1 MIKRQRGF
9 TLIELV
15 LVIVILGILAATALP
30 RFVDL
35 SLQARVATL
44 NGMAGGI
51 RSAAS
56 IAKATQ
62 LSANLAA
69 AAAISMEGN
78 TVTMLNRY
86 PTDNAAGIDNAITD
100 MTGFTATGT
109 APRIFQLNNS
119 GTCEVRYTNTATG
132 YTAQVFSGGC

>member
-1 MIKRQRGF
+1 MERSMARQQGF

-51 RSAAS
+51 RSAAA

-62 LSANLAA
+62 LSAGLAA
-69 AAAISMEGN
+69 GASISMEGN
-78 TVTMLNRY
+78 TVTMSNRY
-86 PTDNAAGIDNAITD
+86 PTDDATGISEALSDT
-100 MTGFTATGT
+100 TGFTVTGT
-109 APRIFQLNNS
+109 APRLFQLNNS
-119 GTCEVRYTNTATG
+119 GTCEVR
-132 YTAQVFSGGC
+132 